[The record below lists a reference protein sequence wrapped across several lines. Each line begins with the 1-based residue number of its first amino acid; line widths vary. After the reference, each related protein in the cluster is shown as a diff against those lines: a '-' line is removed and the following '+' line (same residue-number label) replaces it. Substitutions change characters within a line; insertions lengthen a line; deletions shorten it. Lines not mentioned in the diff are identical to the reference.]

1 MPTSYQPGQRID
13 HYEIIRLLGRGGA
26 SRVYLAQDRRALQQ
40 VILKFPDDDV
50 IGGAAVFERYKREA
64 EIGNRLSHPNIQRHL
79 NRGEQRSREYLVLEY
94 LRGRTLRAAMREYA
108 PQLLPTTEVIP
119 ILLHVCAALTYAHE
133 HRVIHRDIKTENI
146 MLLEHGEVKLLD
158 FGIAVLHGEHRARWH
173 GFSSPVGTPDYM
185 APELWS
191 GAPGSAQ
198 SDIYAMGVVLY
209 ELLCGRTPFEEH
221 DGFAL
226 ITRHISHDPPDILE
240 FHPALSPALAT
251 VTMRAVRRDPGKR
264 YASVRD
270 LQHDLDNLDE
280 VTAVKYIPDPPK
292 IGGRYRQVIRI
303 ALIVLIVCLA
313 IIAFGVLAQLAH
325 HAVR

>member
-1 MPTSYQPGQRID
+1 MPTIYQPGQRID

-26 SRVYLAQDRRALQQ
+26 SSVYLAQDRRALQQ
-40 VILKFPDDDV
+40 VILKFPDDEV
-50 IGGAAVFERYKREA
+50 IGGAAVFERYKREV

-94 LRGRTLRAAMREYA
+94 LRGRTLGAAMREYA
-108 PQLLPTTEVIP
+108 HELLPTTEVIR

-133 HRVIHRDIKTENI
+133 HGVIHRDIKPENI
-146 MLLEHGEVKLLD
+146 MLLENGEVKLLD
-158 FGIAVLHGEHRARWH
+158 FGIAVLHGEHRVRWH

-198 SDIYAMGVVLY
+198 SDIYAVGVVLY

-221 DGFAL
+221 DGFTL
-226 ITRHISHDPPDILE
+226 ITPHISHDPPDILE
-240 FHPALSPALAT
+240 FNPALSPALAM
-251 VTMRAVRRDPGKR
+251 VVMRAVRRDPGKR

-280 VTAVKYIPDPPK
+280 VTAVKYIPDAPK

-303 ALIVLIVCLA
+303 AIIVLIVCLA
-313 IIAFGVLAQLAH
+313 IIAFGLLAQVAH
-325 HAVR
+325 HAVH